1 MTTTPLNLT
10 GTTTDQRLS
19 VPPRHPRPPR
29 PLNSDELATLLRIA
43 DTLIPASGDN
53 PAASQ
58 AVDFLRYLD
67 LALAARA
74 DVFELILDAITR
86 LSEVADPEMRAAL
99 KQMWAEDKATFD
111 PLSSILAGAYFMT
124 PQVKALIGQPGPH
137 RDPAGFE
144 DAANELETGILDPV
158 LERGSI
164 YVSAAGE

>member
-1 MTTTPLNLT
+1 MTATSLNLT
-10 GTTTDQRLS
+10 GALDRRLS
-19 VPPRHPRPPR
+19 VPPRHPVPPR
-29 PLNSDELATLLRIA
+29 SLVPDELDTLLRIA
-43 DTLIPASGDN
+43 DTLIPASGEN

-58 AVDFLRYLD
+58 ATDFGRYLD

-74 DVFELILDAITR
+74 DVFDLVVGAIDQLR
-86 LSEVADPEMRAAL
+86 GVGDMRAAL